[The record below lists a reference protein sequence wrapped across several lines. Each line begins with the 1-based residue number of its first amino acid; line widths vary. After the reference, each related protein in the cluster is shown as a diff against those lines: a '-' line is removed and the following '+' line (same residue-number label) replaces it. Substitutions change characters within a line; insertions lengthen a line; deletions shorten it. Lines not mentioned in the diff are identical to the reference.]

1 MTVRRESNT
10 NDNLRIENTGIK
22 LLYEKTTESQVMILF
37 CSIRILWS
45 EIAENEPSWLKTCNE
60 HIRF

>member
-22 LLYEKTTESQVMILF
+22 LLYEKTTEPQVMILV

-45 EIAENEPSWLKTCNE
+45 EIAENELS
-60 HIRF
+60 

>member
-1 MTVRRESNT
+1 MSELTEMTVRRESNT

-22 LLYEKTTESQVMILF
+22 LLYEKTTEPQVMILV

-45 EIAENEPSWLKTCNE
+45 EIAENEPS
-60 HIRF
+60 